1 MDNKQLGNK
10 RESFSIRKYSIGT
23 ASILVGS
30 LLFLGGGEALAAESN
45 ESNTSE
51 KVPMEQT
58 QSAQEQPSHEA
69 STERV
74 EQPQNK
80 AIATQETK

>member
-30 LLFLGGGEALAAESN
+30 LLFLGG
-45 ESNTSE
+45 E
-51 KVPMEQT
+51 KL
-58 QSAQEQPSHEA
+58 
-69 STERV
+69 
-74 EQPQNK
+74 
-80 AIATQETK
+80 